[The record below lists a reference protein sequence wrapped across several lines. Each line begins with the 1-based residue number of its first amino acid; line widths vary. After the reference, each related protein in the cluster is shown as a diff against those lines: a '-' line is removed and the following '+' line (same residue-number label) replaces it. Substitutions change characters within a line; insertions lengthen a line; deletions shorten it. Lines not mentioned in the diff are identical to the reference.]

1 MKITFLGA
9 ARTVTGSM
17 HLLEINGMRILLEC
31 GLFEGKREEAYR
43 RNRHLPFD
51 AQSIHTAILSHA
63 HIDHSGN
70 LPSLCRAGFE
80 GNIICTPATRN
91 LCSIMLLDSAHV
103 QETDVRYVNKRRKN
117 KHLPLFNPLY
127 MRADA
132 EKAITQLLPI
142 AYNRPF
148 QISESAKLTLQDAGH
163 ILGSSLVVLDLQ
175 ENGRK
180 ARLMFTGD
188 VGRSHMPII
197 RDPAIVKDIDY
208 LIIESTYGMRVHDD
222 EDTTENELESIVN
235 QTINRGG
242 KIIIPAF
249 SVGRTQ
255 QVVYSLHKL
264 HEQKRIPDIPIYVD
278 SPLSVNATEI
288 FRLHP
293 ECYDQETRKF
303 IENHKSPFS
312 FHNLTYIRD
321 VEKSKKIQKIN
332 QPMIIITA
340 SGMCE
345 AGRILHHLRNTVT
358 DQRNTILII
367 GYCAEHTLGK
377 RIMEKVP
384 EIKIFGEPYPLRA
397 QVKTIDALSAHADC
411 NELLAFIKKSNSTI
425 KKVFIV
431 HGNEEQSLGFAK
443 TLEKHIKANIFV
455 PHMNE
460 EFTLQ

>member
-17 HLLEINGMRILLEC
+17 HLLEIKGKRILLEC
-31 GLFEGKREEAYR
+31 GLLEGKREESFR
-43 RNRHLPFD
+43 RNRHIPFD

-70 LPSLCRAGFE
+70 LPTLCRVGFE

-91 LCSIMLLDSAHV
+91 LCSIMLIDSAHV
-103 QETDVRYVNKRRKN
+103 QEADVRYVNKRRKKN
-117 KHLPLFNPLY
+117 HLPLFNPLY
-127 MRADA
+127 VRADA
-132 EKAITQLLPI
+132 EKAITQFLPI

-148 QISESAKLTLQDAGH
+148 QISESLQLTFQDAGH
-163 ILGSSLVVLDLQ
+163 ILGSALTVLDFQ
-175 ENGRK
+175 ENGQK
-180 ARLMFTGD
+180 VRLMFTGD
-188 VGRSHMPII
+188 LGRPHMPIV

-208 LIIESTYGMRVHDD
+208 LIIESTYGMRTHDD
-222 EDTTENELESIVN
+222 KSTMENELESIVCE
-235 QTINRGG
+235 TINRGG

-264 HEQKRIPDIPIYVD
+264 HQQKRIPDVPIYVD

-293 ECYDQETRKF
+293 ECYDQETREF

-321 VEKSKKIQKIN
+321 VEKSKGIQKLTK
-332 QPMIIITA
+332 PMIIITA

-358 DQRNTILII
+358 NRRNTILMI

-384 EIKIFGEPYPLRA
+384 EIKIFGEPYPLNA

-411 NELLAFIKKSNSTI
+411 NELLTFIKKSNSTI

-431 HGNEEQSLGFAK
+431 HGDEEQSLGFAE
-443 TLEKHIKANIFV
+443 TLRNHIKAKVIV

-460 EFTLQ
+460 EFTL

>member
-1 MKITFLGA
+1 MRLTFLGA

-31 GLFEGKREEAYR
+31 GLYEGKREEAYR

-51 AQSIHTAILSHA
+51 AQSIHTTILSHA

-70 LPSLCRAGFE
+70 LPTLCRVGYD

-91 LCSIMLLDSAHV
+91 LCTIMLLDSAHV
-103 QETDVRYVNKRRKN
+103 QEADVRFVNKRRKN

-127 MRADA
+127 TRADA

-148 QISESAKLTLQDAGH
+148 PIAESIRLTLQDAGH
-163 ILGSSLVVLDLQ
+163 ILGSSLVVLDMQ
-175 ENGRK
+175 ENGRQT
-180 ARLMFTGD
+180 RLMFTGD
-188 VGRSHMPII
+188 LGRPHMPIV
-197 RDPAIVKDIDY
+197 RDPTIVKNIDY
-208 LIIESTYGMRVHDD
+208 LIIESTYGMRVHED
-222 EDTTENELESIVN
+222 EGTIENELESIVN
-235 QTINRGG
+235 KTIKRGG

-255 QVVYSLHKL
+255 HVVYSLHQL

-293 ECYDQETRKF
+293 ECYDEQTRRL
-303 IENHKSPFS
+303 IEKRKSPFS

-321 VEKSKKIQKIN
+321 VETSKAIQRLDD
-332 QPMIIITA
+332 PMIVITA

-345 AGRILHHLRNTVT
+345 AGRVLHHLRNTVT
-358 DQRNTILII
+358 SQRNTVLII
-367 GYCAEHTLGK
+367 GYCAEHTLGR
-377 RIMEKVP
+377 RIMKRVP
-384 EIKIFGEPYPLRA
+384 EIKIFGETYPLHA
-397 QVKTIDALSAHADC
+397 QVHTIDALSAHADR
-411 NELLAFIKKSNSTI
+411 NELLSFIKASNSTI
-425 KKVFIV
+425 KKIFIV
-431 HGNEEQSLGFAK
+431 HGDEEQSLGFADALK
-443 TLEKHIKANIFV
+443 KQVRASIVV

-460 EFTLQ
+460 EFTL